1 MKSTTVERLTLFAWS
16 ATGFVALVA
25 LRNVTVDD
33 AFIGWRHGRNL
44 VERGVYSFSPSGPR
58 LEAAT
63 STTYGLLSALP
74 ELTGIDTVLFFKLF
88 ALGVVATFL
97 ALAKRISKTDPTGG
111 WLLALVALAGPAQAV
126 HMWSGLET
134 GLFVLLATVICL
146 AAVGRFQL
154 SLTTLGLVCSLA
166 LLTRQ
171 ESLLFIVGAV
181 AVHPIAKATVE
192 TSWRA
197 RLGPRLWRRVTL
209 TRDLWLGPLILLLV
223 LTVFRMLY
231 FGALV
236 PNTFSTKTGS
246 QSLGSMVTRSLHNL
260 GLFIPVLLVTIGAIQ
275 LVSGEAKRRIIHL
288 AAIVFSGAALAY
300 LPSVLAMNYAQRFQF
315 QIAWPLLIA
324 ALVASGA
331 PALKRIV
338 TGVVASV
345 ILFVAIPFPYS
356 AYRDLVADLPRME
369 SSVGEVGRVLA
380 ESEIHD
386 GVVVMGDA
394 GLLPFV
400 SGWELLDT
408 RFLGTPS
415 TFGSAGIAVQID
427 GSRPMVLLLY
437 AYSRDRVGLRS
448 EEAVYESAAVRERFE
463 FLGGLRARERYW
475 FHVWVS
481 PDLMRRGDVV
491 DRLVQAIDNSTLI
504 NESDRVEDSVRGWFW
519 TIG

>member
-1 MKSTTVERLTLFAWS
+1 M
-16 ATGFVALVA
+16 VA

-44 VERGVYSFSPSGPR
+44 VEHGVYSFSPGGRR

-63 STTYGLLSALP
+63 STMYGLLGAIP
-74 ELTGIDTVLFFKLF
+74 ELTGIDTVLFFKVF
-88 ALGVVATFL
+88 AVGVAATFVIL
-97 ALAKRISKTDPTGG
+97 ARRVSTIDPVGG
-111 WLLALVALAGPAQAV
+111 WLVALVALAGPAQAV
-126 HMWSGLET
+126 HIWSGLET

-146 AAVGRFQL
+146 AVVGGL
-154 SLTTLGLVCSLA
+154 EVSLATLGFVCSLA

-171 ESLLFIVGAV
+171 ESLLFVLGAV
-181 AVHPIAKATVE
+181 AVHPIREPDKE
-192 TSWRA
+192 IPRGLN
-197 RLGPRLWRRVTL
+197 LGARLWRRITL
-209 TRDLWLGPLILLLV
+209 TRAIWIGPVLV
-223 LTVFRMLY
+223 LLTLTIFRVLY

-246 QSLGSMVTRSLHNL
+246 QSVGSMITRSLHNL
-260 GLFIPVLLVTIGAIQ
+260 GLFIPVVLVTMGAIQ
-275 LVSGEAKRRIIHL
+275 LVTGEAKRRIIGL
-288 AAIVFSGAALAY
+288 ATVVFGGSAIAY

-331 PALKRIV
+331 PALKRIM

-380 ESEIHD
+380 ESEISD

-415 TFGSAGIAVQID
+415 AIGSAGIAAQID

-437 AYSRDRVGLRS
+437 AYSGDRAGLRS
-448 EEAVYESAAVRERFE
+448 EEAVYEAAAVRERFE
-463 FLGGLRARERYW
+463 FLGGLQARERYW

-481 PDLMRRGDVV
+481 PDMMRRGDVV
-491 DRLVQAIDNSTLI
+491 DRLVQAIDKSTLI
-504 NESDRVEDSVRGWFW
+504 NQSDRVEDSVRGWFW